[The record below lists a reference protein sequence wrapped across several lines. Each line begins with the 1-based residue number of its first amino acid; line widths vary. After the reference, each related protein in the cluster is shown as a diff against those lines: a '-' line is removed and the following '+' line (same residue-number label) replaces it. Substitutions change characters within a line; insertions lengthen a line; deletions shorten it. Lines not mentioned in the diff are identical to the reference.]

1 MYSWGFSLCHRTFD
15 LDVERVVSDLC
26 QLFSSFE
33 TCIDID
39 YFQIFNGIN
48 TLQQLKMLLY

>member
-48 TLQQLKMLLY
+48 TLQQL